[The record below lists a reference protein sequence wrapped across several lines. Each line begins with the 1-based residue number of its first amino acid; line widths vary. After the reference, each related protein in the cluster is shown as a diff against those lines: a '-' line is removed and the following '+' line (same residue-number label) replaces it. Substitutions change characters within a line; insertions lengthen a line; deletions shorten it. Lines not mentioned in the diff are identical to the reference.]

1 MVFTDDSLSEVTP
14 DPNGLDSD
22 GLWSDDEQEE
32 RKDGENEPDEE
43 EEKEEQEEK
52 IEENAHDQEDSRN
65 QDEQE
70 TAVKQAVAEVCEDMR
85 FSSSWRSLGSDGWYT
100 TAPKDYEARKMISR
114 EAEKVSKRFFEP
126 AAQTLPELVVGEL
139 TKEDA
144 KKFKKNPCP
153 VQLDDYEQVMLR
165 PTASNYQDYRRKK
178 NDRNA
183 AILKERQD
191 KMRDVMVKFFWKP
204 SVRFSVFVKTESFE
218 VNTVLVPASGATSY
232 HVMEQIYAK
241 KALGTQCYE
250 FETPDEEEEFNR
262 EHRRLLQEDQDRRM
276 REEHCASFLKAI
288 GLVDESRLGQ
298 YWPKGKSILKY
309 DRNSALSRA
318 VMGAHVFLESRKK
331 ALREKA
337 VRQARREEALRASRE
352 ASRKR
357 KKARRKAPFSTIIMS
372 QGAKPARRKS
382 DARRGGLSRE
392 QMVHA
397 ADDEEREAQLTEKGE
412 KLDRIFRG
420 LSSGESEYEEQD
432 EKHLRTGQDGK
443 ESEDQAKNSSSDD
456 SSSCSDD
463 SSSCSDDSSS
473 SVNENKSKQEDTS
486 SSSDNSISF
495 INENEDDTSSNL
507 DDSSSTSKDSSDN
520 SKSDSQ
526 AGSEEEGQ
534 DSNNEQQHESDDCVD
549 EERKKEGQKQKR
561 NVNSS
566 IIDEQVREEDEKAD
580 NKHNGDGTPAATD
593 FAAECIAKCG
603 PDCMCESCCEKI
615 AQATREEEAKGNGES
630 NDGAADNE
638 NDAADN
644 QNNNESDDTE
654 ATKSKANVVSIE
666 RPENI
671 EVAHGQYNPRTLG
684 FSAGATASN
693 TGSTVRPGIIRKP
706 TILPTQTNPSTQ
718 TRSKRTLRSTPQVDG
733 MQQEENNKRR
743 HVLQQEGRFSFSG
756 GRRLLFSSSNKPTDA
771 TAQKPASKRK
781 ASANTTTQ
789 EPAAKKLK
797 QKSPNKKP
805 PVNPQTDKAARKVAP
820 KKKASNSAPK
830 KKASNNRTVVD
841 PTPAPANDIA
851 NDVSA
856 VAIPESNHAGYDFFK
871 PSRNCSSSNWDHMRL
886 LAKTKKPY
894 DPKRGWQSKDS
905 KEWHCFLCGIKGQ
918 FIPGNTTL
926 MTRHYNSDMH
936 QKKLQCLANAQ
947 S

>member
-22 GLWSDDEQEE
+22 GLWSDDEQE
-32 RKDGENEPDEE
+32 RKDGENEPDEDEE
-43 EEKEEQEEK
+43 EEKEEQEEN
-52 IEENAHDQEDSRN
+52 IEENAHDQEDGRN
-65 QDEQE
+65 RDEQE
-70 TAVKQAVAEVCEDMR
+70 TAVKQAVAEVCKDMR
-85 FSSSWRSLGSDGWYT
+85 FSGSWRSLGPDGWYT
-100 TAPKDYEARKMISR
+100 AAPKDYEARKMISR
-114 EAEKVSKRFFEP
+114 EAEKVSKRSFEP
-126 AAQTLPELVVGEL
+126 AAQTLPVLVVGEL
-139 TKEDA
+139 TNEDA

-153 VQLDDYEQVMLR
+153 VQLDGQNQVMIR
-165 PTASNYQDYRRKK
+165 PKASNYQEYRRKK
-178 NDRNA
+178 ADRNA
-183 AILKERQD
+183 AILKARQD
-191 KMRDVMVKFFWKP
+191 KMRDVMVNFFWKP
-204 SVRFSVFVKTESFE
+204 RVRLSVFVKTESFE
-218 VNTVLVPASGATSY
+218 VNTVLVPSSGASGY

-276 REEHCASFLKAI
+276 REEYCASFLKAI

-337 VRQARREEALRASRE
+337 VRQARREEALRALRE
-352 ASRKR
+352 ARKR
-357 KKARRKAPFSTIIMS
+357 KKARRKAPSSTIIMS
-372 QGAKPARRKS
+372 QGAEPARRKS
-382 DARRGGLSRE
+382 DARRGGLGRE

-397 ADDEEREAQLTEKGE
+397 ADDEEREAQLTEKGK

-420 LSSGESEYEEQD
+420 LSSGESEHEEQD
-432 EKHLRTGQDGK
+432 EKHLRTGQDG
-443 ESEDQAKNSSSDD
+443 EEAEDQAKNSSSDD
-456 SSSCSDD
+456 SSSS
-463 SSSCSDDSSS
+463 SDDSSS
-473 SVNENKSKQEDTS
+473 SVNENKSKQEYTS
-486 SSSDNSISF
+486 SSSDDSISF
-495 INENEDDTSSNL
+495 VKKNDDDTSPSL
-507 DDSSSTSKDSSDN
+507 DDSNSSSKDGFDN
-520 SKSDSQ
+520 SNSDSQ

-534 DSNNEQQHESDDCVD
+534 DSNNEQQYESDDCVD
-549 EERKKEGQKQKR
+549 EERKKEGQKR

-566 IIDEQVREEDEKAD
+566 NIDEQVREEDEKAD
-580 NKHNGDGTPAATD
+580 NKPNGDRTPAATD
-593 FAAECIAKCG
+593 LAAECIAECG
-603 PDCMCESCCEKI
+603 PDCMCESCYEKI
-615 AQATREEEAKGNGES
+615 VQAIRKEEAKSDGES
-630 NDGAADNE
+630 DDGAADNKT
-638 NDAADN
+638 DAADN
-644 QNNNESDDTE
+644 QNNNENDDTE
-654 ATKSKANVVSIE
+654 ATKSKATVVSIE

-671 EVAHGQYNPRTLG
+671 EEAHGRYNPRTLD

-693 TGSTVRPGIIRKP
+693 TGNAARSGILRKP

-718 TRSKRTLRSTPQVDG
+718 TRSKRTVRSTPQVDG

-743 HVLQQEGRFSFSG
+743 HVLQQGGKFSFSG
-756 GRRLLFSSSNKPTDA
+756 GRGLFFSSSNEPTDA
-771 TAQKPASKRK
+771 TAQKPAPKRK

-789 EPAAKKLK
+789 EPAAKKPK
-797 QKSPNKKP
+797 KKSPNKKP
-805 PVNPQTDKAARKVAP
+805 PVNPQTDKTAPKVAP
-820 KKKASNSAPK
+820 KKKTSNTTDTKASKSAPK
-830 KKASNNRTVVD
+830 KKAANNNMVVD
-841 PTPAPANDIA
+841 PPAPANDIA

-856 VAIPESNHAGYDFFK
+856 VAIPESNQAGYDFFK

-894 DPKRGWQSKDS
+894 NPKRGWQSRDS

-936 QKKLQCLANAQ
+936 QKKLKCLANAQ